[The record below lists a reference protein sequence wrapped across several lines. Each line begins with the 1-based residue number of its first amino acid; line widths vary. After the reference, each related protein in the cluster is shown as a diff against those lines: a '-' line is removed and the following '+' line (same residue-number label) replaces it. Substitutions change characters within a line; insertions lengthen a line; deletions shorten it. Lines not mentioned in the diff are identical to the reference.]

1 MKKDNKYPA
10 KYHYDILIELQEAI
24 IMIFIL
30 IAIALGVYFIAI
42 RPISIKMNEEANLHL
57 KNEILQHISDNQAT
71 IPVEN
76 IDKANDYCNRI
87 KRFQK
92 EGITNIER
100 CSVIDNNEDESK
112 IVIVYF
118 KKVRMSKCVL
128 FYLRVF
134 IFFNSIPGSF
144 LLSYL
149 FARTFTLP
157 HLFFTNEYT

>member
-1 MKKDNKYPA
+1 MKKDNKCPA

-42 RPISIKMNEEANLHL
+42 RPISIKMEEEANLHL
-57 KNEILQHISDNQAT
+57 KNEILQHISNNQAA
-71 IPVEN
+71 IPVKNVGEA
-76 IDKANDYCNRI
+76 KEYCNRI
-87 KRFQK
+87 ERFQT

-100 CSVIDNNEDESK
+100 CSVIDNNEDKGK

-118 KKVRMSKCVL
+118 KKVRMNKCVL
-128 FYLRVF
+128 FYFSSF
-134 IFFNSIPGSF
+134 IFFNSIPSSF

-149 FARTFTLP
+149 FTRPFTLP
-157 HLFFTNEYT
+157 HLFFADKYT

>member
-1 MKKDNKYPA
+1 MKKDNKCPA
-10 KYHYDILIELQEAI
+10 KYHYDMLIELQEAI
-24 IMIFIL
+24 IIIFIL

-118 KKVRMSKCVL
+118 KKS
-128 FYLRVF
+128 
-134 IFFNSIPGSF
+134 
-144 LLSYL
+144 
-149 FARTFTLP
+149 T
-157 HLFFTNEYT
+157 HE